1 MKGPLGIQH
10 EWGFILVKSQLEK
23 NIPLPQEKKKK
34 IITTLESSE
43 NALKIFTESRT
54 RGKKNPPCL
63 DNGII

>member
-54 RGKKNPPCL
+54 RGEKKTL
-63 DNGII
+63 LA